1 MCRNDELSG
10 NTVLDDFCTDNTL
23 RLENIL
29 ITLFDVLAVF
39 LLSVVFPYGT
49 YRSVFGIPILR
60 LTANA
65 CGHDGILSVNGD
77 TAHDSGRAVCLD
89 SIAVDIK

>member
-1 MCRNDELSG
+1 MEETETYLSDAYTADELYKAMLAKGKTGNRPELEMCIRDRCRNDELSG

-39 LLSVVFPYGT
+39 L
-49 YRSVFGIPILR
+49 
-60 LTANA
+60 
-65 CGHDGILSVNGD
+65 
-77 TAHDSGRAVCLD
+77 
-89 SIAVDIK
+89 